1 MDKEELLEKLDE
13 LCKKYVNEYVT
24 SIKDSL
30 MIQLVGYLEDQK
42 NNYEQT
48 YGSITIDKDNQEQK
62 VFAKPVIKEKE
73 QVVHDIG
80 GNEVRLVTTSSNN

>member
-62 VFAKPVIKEKE
+62 VFAEPVIKETE

-80 GNEVRLVTTSSNN
+80 GREVRLVSSSSN